1 MMLNRDKL
9 ILDNMKLINN
19 VIRKY
24 YKECTVDEEDLKQY
38 GTIGLIKA
46 VDDYINKDELRNKYQ
61 LSTIAT
67 KRILTEIKRGIAY
80 SGEVVGN
87 RETRLK
93 FSNSNQIPLSYFQQE
108 NQKSNGEFQVELQ
121 EYQKLKEDK
130 LKLDNV
136 TNQLET
142 ISLKE
147 CINKLSKTKKDILNL
162 SLYGYTD
169 EEIGK
174 HYNMS
179 KRRINQIKIMAQND
193 IKNIIKDKNFISR
206 DITTE
211 KKKRER
217 TKKEDKLY
225 PNLQKEFQNICK
237 ERKLARKYIVKE
249 IGIADLTI
257 QKWFNGTRVPSET
270 MQDKVCKYFNK
281 NKEYLFKV
289 VDK

>member
-38 GTIGLIKA
+38 GVIGLIKA

-121 EYQKLKEDK
+121 EYQILKEDK

-179 KRRINQIKIMAQND
+179 KRRINQIKIMAQDD

-206 DITTE
+206 DITIE

-217 TKKEDKLY
+217 IKKEDKLY
-225 PNLQKEFQNICK
+225 PNLQKEFKNICK

-289 VDK
+289 VEK